1 MGSKV
6 HLVHHLEADELH
18 RLYKEAKDAT
28 ERTHLQIIWL
38 LTSGRS
44 AQFVAEVTGY
54 TPRWISVLVG
64 RYNEAGVAGLGDQRQ
79 FNPGARPLLDASQR
93 QSLRDSLEAPP
104 PDYGLWT
111 GRSVAQWIAGML
123 GRLVS
128 PRRGTEALRRL
139 GFTRQV
145 PRPQHAEADPLAQE
159 VFKAH
164 FRRRVQALQQEE
176 PGTPL
181 EVWAMDEHRVGL
193 KPVLRRVWAPRGC
206 RPIARGHHRFEWM
219 YIYGFVRPS
228 TGEVVWF
235 LADGVGAALFSRI
248 LAAFAREIGAG
259 ADKRILLLL
268 DGAGWHGAGEVDIPA
283 GVTLEFLPPYS
294 PELQP
299 AERLWPLTNEAVA
312 NTHFADLTAV
322 DQALAD
328 RCCALANAPER
339 LKAVTWFQWWP
350 QFA

>member
-6 HLVHHLEADELH
+6 HLVHHLAADELH
-18 RLYKEAKDAT
+18 RLYKAATDAT

-54 TPRWISVLVG
+54 TPRWVSVIVG

-79 FNPGARPLLDASQR
+79 FNPGARPLLDASQQR
-93 QSLRDSLEAPP
+93 RLRDNLDDPP
-104 PDYGLWT
+104 PDRGLWT

-128 PRRGTEALRRL
+128 PRRGTDYLGRL

-145 PRPQHAEADPLAQE
+145 PRPRHAEADPLAQE
-159 VFKAH
+159 VFKAR
-164 FRRRVQALQQEE
+164 FRRRVQALQQED
-176 PGTPL
+176 PDTPL

-206 RPIARGHHRFEWM
+206 RPMARGHQRFEWM
-219 YIYGFVRPS
+219 YLVGFVRPS
-228 TGEVVWF
+228 TGRVVWF
-235 LADGVGAALFSRI
+235 LTDGIDAPMFGAI
-248 LAAFAREIGAG
+248 LDAFAREVGAG
-259 ADKRILLLL
+259 PTKHVLIVL
-268 DGAGWHGAGEVDIPA
+268 DGAGWHVASTLDIPE
-283 GVTLEFLPPYS
+283 GIMLEFLPPYS

-299 AERLWPLTNEAVA
+299 AEHLWPLTNETIA
-312 NTHFADLTAV
+312 NTYFADLGAL

-328 RCCALANAPER
+328 RCCGLADNPDRIRAT
-339 LKAVTWFQWWP
+339 TWFHWWP